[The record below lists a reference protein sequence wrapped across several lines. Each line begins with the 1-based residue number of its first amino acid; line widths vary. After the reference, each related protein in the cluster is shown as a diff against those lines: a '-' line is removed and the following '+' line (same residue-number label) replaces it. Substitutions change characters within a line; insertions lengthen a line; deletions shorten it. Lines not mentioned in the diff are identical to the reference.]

1 MKKLIIFALTAL
13 VAVGAMADTG
23 WYDDYL
29 VISPDGGVNEWYWIG
44 GNPGANTEF
53 AGHDFGIVGTLAIT
67 QIEMKYWSDTQDR
80 GGGSMFWSVDA
91 APANEIIW
99 NQTALDGNDYRG
111 DWSGSVNV
119 ANGLAAGS
127 HTLAVWAKS
136 WDNSGGLGQGDSY
149 LSDGGANYT
158 ADFQT
163 IPEPATMS
171 LLGLGA
177 LAMVLRRKIR
187 K

>member
-1 MKKLIIFALTAL
+1 MKKLIGFALIAL
-13 VAVGAMADTG
+13 MASSALADTG
-23 WYDDYL
+23 WFSDYL
-29 VISPDGGVNEWYWIG
+29 TLSKDGEAAEWYWIG
-44 GNPGANTEF
+44 ADPGANTQF
-53 AGHDFGIVGTLAIT
+53 DGADFGIVSSLAIT

-80 GGGSMFWSVDA
+80 GGGSMFWQVDGGTA
-91 APANEIIW
+91 SEIVW
-99 NQTALDGNDYRG
+99 TQTAIGGNDYQG
-111 DWSGSVNV
+111 DWTGSVDV
-119 ANGLAAGS
+119 ADGLAAGN

-136 WDNSGGLGQGDSY
+136 WDTSAGQGDSW
-149 LSDGGANYT
+149 LSNAGANYN

>member
-23 WYDDYL
+23 WYNDYL
-29 VISPDGGVNEWYWIG
+29 VISPDGGANEWYWIG
-44 GNPGANTEF
+44 GDPGANTEF

-91 APANEIIW
+91 GPANEIVW
-99 NQTALDGNDYRG
+99 TQTYIGGNDYRG
-111 DWSGSVNV
+111 DWSGSVDV

-136 WDNSGGLGQGDSY
+136 WDTGAGQGDSW
-149 LSDGGANYT
+149 LSNGGLNYT